1 MSWGGCL
8 DTGCLATLS
17 GGCVPL
23 GRRLLAREDCRV
35 TLPCFVAPAD
45 AFEALLTIDGDL
57 TTTGLAFALD
67 DLSSAAAVAPRGFGA
82 VGRTSLGFRD
92 GLDSAD
98 GGFFATT
105 EAAFVLGDLSSAEMT
120 PGDFGA
126 VGCTRVGRTS
136 LGFRDGFGSAV
147 LALTLTT
154 LGRRGSFLVV
164 GVLAGLTGPGAGS
177 LAGLDGFLWSFWPAG
192 AGLRPVRAFVAA
204 LP

>member
-1 MSWGGCL
+1 MSWG
-8 DTGCLATLS
+8 GCLATLS

-23 GRRLLAREDCRV
+23 GRRLPAGGDCRV
-35 TLPCFVAPAD
+35 TLACFVAPAD
-45 AFEALLTIDGDL
+45 AFEALLTMDGDL
-57 TTTGLAFALD
+57 TTAGLAFALD
-67 DLSSAAAVAPRGFGA
+67 GLSSAAALAPGDFGA

-105 EAAFVLGDLSSAEMT
+105 EAAFVVGDLSSAEVT

-126 VGCTRVGRTS
+126 VGCTRVGRTRV
-136 LGFRDGFGSAV
+136 GFRDGFGSAV
-147 LALTLTT
+147 LALALTLTT

-164 GVLAGLTGPGAGS
+164 AVLAGLTGPGAGS

-192 AGLRPVRAFVAA
+192 TGLRPVRACVAA
-204 LP
+204 LL